1 MDTEVAFSGANVN
14 SNGLGPALMNEM
26 KQAYQLVTT
35 GADMSAGRGSGL
47 EVGLATVV
55 PNGTNANQI
64 NPGSTIQAF
73 APESTGL
80 LEKHF
85 IDVDLEPIINSDYL
99 RGEAQAMYGPCVLG
113 QPISFGR
120 GYAGSADVVN
130 SSTDALLAT
139 NTTPGNDAVSQSRS
153 FTYLVPNGSGK
164 YALVSET
171 RQILAPITLL
181 PTIDAVAG
189 VVIEFAGEWVLRS
202 TATGLQGGSTVVYGP
217 EASSPDV
224 KVLTIKVAGL
234 TVQEYTTKQFLDRD
248 GLAITVPGVGQVVIG
263 ESPRAIGGAYGSDPV
278 MAANGTRAAAATDV
292 LRVTTSELAATLG
305 IDLADIR
312 VGHME
317 SEAIV
322 PQGGIECGIPVKK
335 TGTPAEVIAGGN
347 QVVNYTITVPSDK
360 DAMNAVACDLMNIK
374 VVDVT
379 TAEDGVL
386 FEIVS
391 ASEGGKIVGNTV
403 TWENIGTYK
412 PGDAPM
418 VLNVGLKVPAGS
430 AAGKITD
437 TATATAILG
446 NCKGNAS
453 ANKDISQRPGQSQLR
468 RPERQRRRLQRYHH
482 RRRCGCGSA
491 RHAGAHPCRRCPDR
505 RRRHQS
511 HQQPDA
517 ADRDRPGLH
526 SPDGLPDRPASPPER
541 LNQVDH
547 GRVAGLKNH
556 FRATARR
563 RLALVLLLVVGGG
576 MLTFILL
583 PRGESPGPVA
593 SETPPAGQVTAV
605 VPDTIPDLL
614 PSPLKSWPRPHRG
627 SNTPR

>member
-1 MDTEVAFSGANVN
+1 MRRILFVVALLAALVPTAGQSASAQVAPLAPFSGYSTGTALHAGALETSGTTRLVDTEVAFSGANVN
-14 SNGLGPALMNEM
+14 SSGLGAALMNEM

-35 GADMSAGRGSGL
+35 AADNNMSGGRGSGL
-47 EVGLATVV
+47 EVGVATVV

-120 GYAGSADVVN
+120 GYAGSADLVT
-130 SSTDALLAT
+130 SSTEAMLAT

-181 PTIDAVAG
+181 PGIAAIGDLPAIG
-189 VVIEFAGEWVLRS
+189 EVVIEFAGEWVLRS
-202 TATGLQGGSTVVYGP
+202 TATGLAGGSTVVYGP
-217 EASSPDV
+217 DPATSPEV
-224 KVLTIKVAGL
+224 KVLTIKVGGL
-234 TVQEYTTKQFLDRD
+234 VEESFNTEQFLGNK
-248 GLAITVPGVGQVVIG
+248 GLGIDIPGVGKIAIG
-263 ESPRAIGGAYGSDPV
+263 EAPRAINGAFGSSPV
-278 MAANGTRAAAATDV
+278 RESNGTRAAAAVDV

-322 PQGGIECGIPVKK
+322 PPGGIECGIPVKK
-335 TGTPAEVIAGGN
+335 TGTPANVMAGE
-347 QVVNYTITVPSDK
+347 VVNYTITVPSDK
-360 DAMNAVACDLMNIK
+360 DAMNAVACDIMNIK

-379 TAEDGVL
+379 TAEPGVL
-386 FEIVS
+386 FKIES
-391 ASEGGKIVGNTV
+391 ASNGGKIDGNTV

-412 PGDAPM
+412 PGDAPK
-418 VLNVGLKVPAGS
+418 VLNVGLRVLPGS
-430 AAGKITD
+430 AAGIITD

-446 NCKGNAS
+446 NCRGNAS
-453 ANKDISQRPGQSQLR
+453 ANAGSLSGLASLNSAALSGSGVAFSGTTTVAAAALVAPAGQGPTPIGGVQTGAGGTSPISNRMLPIGTAL
-468 RPERQRRRLQRYHH
+468 
-482 RRRCGCGSA
+482 GSLA
-491 RHAGAHPCRRCPDR
+491 LVASLNAR
-505 RRRHQS
+505 RRR
-511 HQQPDA
+511 
-517 ADRDRPGLH
+517 RNG
-526 SPDGLPDRPASPPER
+526 
-541 LNQVDH
+541 
-547 GRVAGLKNH
+547 
-556 FRATARR
+556 
-563 RLALVLLLVVGGG
+563 
-576 MLTFILL
+576 
-583 PRGESPGPVA
+583 
-593 SETPPAGQVTAV
+593 
-605 VPDTIPDLL
+605 
-614 PSPLKSWPRPHRG
+614 
-627 SNTPR
+627 

>member
-1 MDTEVAFSGANVN
+1 MRRILFVVALLAALVPTAGQSASAQITPLAPFSGYSTGTALHAGALETSGTTRLVDTEVAFSGANVN

-360 DAMNAVACDLMNIK
+360 DAINAVACDLMNIK

-412 PGDAPM
+412 PGDAPK

-446 NCKGNAS
+446 NCRGNAS
-453 ANKDISQRPGQSQLR
+453 ANKDTLSGLASLNSAA
-468 RPERQRRRLQRYHH
+468 LS
-482 RRRCGCGSA
+482 GSGVA
-491 RHAGAHPCRRCPDR
+491 FSGTTTV
-505 RRRHQS
+505 
-511 HQQPDA
+511 A
-517 ADRDRPGLH
+517 AAAAAAPATQGPTP
-526 SPDGLPDRPASPPER
+526 SAVSRPAPAAPVPSAAGCCRSGPPW
-541 LNQVDH
+541 
-547 GRVAGLKNH
+547 A
-556 FRATARR
+556 
-563 RLALVLLLVVGGG
+563 
-576 MLTFILL
+576 
-583 PRGESPGPVA
+583 P
-593 SETPPAGQVTAV
+593 
-605 VPDTIPDLL
+605 
-614 PSPLKSWPRPHRG
+614 
-627 SNTPR
+627 